1 MTASSSAFGI
11 QEGTFMRVLSI
22 LIGLLA
28 TVLGLFIASHGPS
41 DIQIGIGATA
51 IMGGVV
57 LLFLSALLG
66 EQTKIRRTLAEILA
80 NQNRRSSPT
89 TVDAVTMHP
98 EEREAYD
105 RRVAEAQ
112 PRRFD
117 D

>member
-1 MTASSSAFGI
+1 
-11 QEGTFMRVLSI
+11 MRVLSV

-28 TVLGLFIASHGPS
+28 IVLGFFIASHGPS
-41 DIQIGIGATA
+41 YIQIGIGATA

-57 LLFLSALLG
+57 LLFLSALLA
-66 EQTKIRRTLAEILA
+66 EQTKIRLTLAEILA